1 MRRFFIFWVCFNLVF
16 RSFPVFA
23 GAAATRMC
31 TGVISSISSSG
42 AVYGG
47 ASGSRIAVTAA
58 RSWAEGYITSPLG
71 SIPAGAAGGYE
82 TAATVALNK
91 SATGGL
97 LRLGVQAGKCLGYI
111 GLILTAAQLA
121 GMAWEWYT
129 DANGDSYFR
138 EVINSDWTPVNGGY
152 LVKDFELPVFSS
164 FPSHAYIYSN
174 DLSYNNARSGLSYK
188 FPFSGDDELGHY
200 EGNYYFNS
208 GKTALLAIARYI
220 PNLDSPSGND
230 YLPVPWDDVQDAIE
244 DDLTRDPS
252 KWAQPFNDAVDK
264 VPPAVNP
271 WNKQN
276 ANESAAQPA
285 PIPTPEAP
293 LPYPVPNATPSPSEF
308 PDAEPL
314 PNQLTKEDISKV
326 MSDILASMTPAQ
338 QSQIA
343 GGDVTQP
350 TPNQD
355 LANQIEQI
363 VTNNTY
369 NVTVQ
374 GSPNVNVVNQPT
386 VHVSGLTEQL
396 SAIQA
401 NQVAQI
407 VKVAE
412 VKTALDLQTQA
423 VVDLATAT
431 NAETAKIAEVKAD
444 TALAVQHLAGIA
456 TNLAEIKSVVS
467 QPAQAPEIPQ
477 PPYDV
482 NVLNEELKIKINT
495 EEGWQGEASGEL
507 GAETQPDDNDQL
519 GVTYIDEDKFK
530 SNKRDM
536 SFLDDIYSDIKD
548 LPLFDLFDKRPVNV
562 SSGSSQ
568 LCLDI
573 PNLGSH
579 CIDLN
584 DYSSVFDALG
594 QVCVALAFFACLAIV
609 FL

>member
-1 MRRFFIFWVCFNLVF
+1 MRRFFIFWICFNLVF

-47 ASGSRIAVTAA
+47 ASGSRIVVTAA

-71 SIPAGAAGGYE
+71 TIPAGAAGGYE

-91 SATGGL
+91 SATSGL
-97 LRLGVQAGKCLGYI
+97 LRLGVQAGKCLGYV

-121 GMAWEWYT
+121 GLAWEWYT
-129 DANGDSYFR
+129 DENGDSYFR
-138 EVINSDWTPVNGGY
+138 EPVGNSWTPAPGGY
-152 LVKDFELPVFSS
+152 LVRTEELPKFNNKRNTL
-164 FPSHAYIYSN
+164 YIYNCSAAADAASAGMGCNSAISGSDSN
-174 DLSYNNARSGLSYK
+174 
-188 FPFSGDDELGHY
+188 
-200 EGNYYFNS
+200 GNYKGGRFNA
-208 GKTALLAIARYI
+208 GDCWKTICYYYPSLAPPA
-220 PNLDSPSGND
+220 SPTTYN
-230 YLPVPWDDVQDAIE
+230 PVPWDDVQKQIE

-252 KWAQPFNDAVDK
+252 KWSQPFNDAVDK

-285 PIPTPEAP
+285 PSPTPEAP

-374 GSPNVNVVNQPT
+374 GSPNVNVVNTPT
-386 VHVSGLTEQL
+386 VNVSGLAEQL

-407 VKVAE
+407 GKVAE

-456 TNLAEIKSVVS
+456 TNLAEIKSFVS

-507 GAETQPDDNDQL
+507 GAEKQPDDNDQL
-519 GVTYIDEDKFK
+519 GVNYIDEDKFK
-530 SNKRDM
+530 SSRRDM

-548 LPLFDLFDKRPVNV
+548 LPLFDLFEKRPVSV
-562 SSGSSQ
+562 SGGSSQ

-579 CIDLN
+579 CIDLD